1 MLTED
6 REESGAYVILYQQK
20 VWFQKAFKLLE
31 VKKVNQT
38 SALQPMQISIEVVF
52 IHHFYTLKKH
62 GRYQQGEILTFCS
75 ETSWTLNCA
84 SHLDAS

>member
-1 MLTED
+1 MKTLIED

-52 IHHFYTLKKH
+52 IHHFYTLKKTWKIPT
-62 GRYQQGEILTFCS
+62 RRNFNLLF
-75 ETSWTLNCA
+75 WNL
-84 SHLDAS
+84 LDP

>member
-1 MLTED
+1 
-6 REESGAYVILYQQK
+6 
-20 VWFQKAFKLLE
+20 
-31 VKKVNQT
+31 
-38 SALQPMQISIEVVF
+38 MQISIEVVF